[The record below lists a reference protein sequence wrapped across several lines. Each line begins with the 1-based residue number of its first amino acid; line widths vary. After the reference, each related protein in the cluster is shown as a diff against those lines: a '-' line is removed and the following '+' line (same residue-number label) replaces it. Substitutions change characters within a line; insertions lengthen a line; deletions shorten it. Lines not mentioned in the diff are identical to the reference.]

1 MILNIEN
8 KRVLITGGSRGIGL
22 SIAEKFLMEGAKVQ
36 IVSRGS
42 EKLYESE
49 SKLKKLY
56 GKDNVLA
63 SKCDCTN
70 KEELLDL
77 RNNLKNDWNNL
88 DILICNL
95 GNGESAVDPLP
106 NNDEWEETW
115 KNNFESALHTTR
127 TFLPLLKKS
136 KGVILF
142 ISSIAGIEA
151 FGAPTDYSTSKLAV
165 IGLAKNLSRKLA
177 PDIRVNVIAPGN
189 IYFEGGS
196 WEKKM
201 KNDKKNVE
209 NMINTQVPMKRFGKP
224 EEVADAAVFL
234 CSNKA
239 KFITGTT
246 LVIDGGQTTSY

>member
-1 MILNIEN
+1 M
-8 KRVLITGGSRGIGL
+8 
-22 SIAEKFLMEGAKVQ
+22 
-36 IVSRGS
+36 
-42 EKLYESE
+42 
-49 SKLKKLY
+49 
-56 GKDNVLA
+56 
-63 SKCDCTN
+63 
-70 KEELLDL
+70 
-77 RNNLKNDWNNL
+77 
-88 DILICNL
+88 
-95 GNGESAVDPLP
+95 
-106 NNDEWEETW
+106 
-115 KNNFESALHTTR
+115 
-127 TFLPLLKKS
+127 
-136 KGVILF
+136 
-142 ISSIAGIEA
+142 
-151 FGAPTDYSTSKLAV
+151 